1 MDLLVEICGH
11 KRRCMTLDARLE
23 LCVSQNTRKRD
34 RSKGARCIC
43 MGRGNAREWNPALR
57 RALWLRRENGS
68 WIEEIC
74 MESKC
79 NMNVFSGWLRKDGVW
94 KAECERE
101 VKLVR
106 AE

>member
-1 MDLLVEICGH
+1 MHDF
-11 KRRCMTLDARLE
+11 RCAAGAVCESEYEEEGPEQGCALHLY
-23 LCVSQNTRKRD
+23 
-34 RSKGARCIC
+34 GARERTR
-43 MGRGNAREWNPALR
+43 MKPALG